1 MAYSWR
7 KISIFILNNRYQIQL
22 VQKKF
27 IDCLI
32 MILTPLQAF
41 LKWEK
46 QTPDHTFL
54 KQPIEGVW
62 HTYTYQEAAIEVRKI
77 AKYLH
82 DSVPPKSNIAIL
94 SKNCAHW
101 LMADLAIMMA
111 GHVSVPIY
119 PTLSANG
126 VRQILDHSEA
136 RIVFIG
142 KLDNYSSQ
150 KEALAG
156 LQKISFPFYGPQE
169 GKPWDEILNAT
180 QPASDLVPPGSD
192 ELATIM
198 YSSGTT
204 GTPKGVMLTHGAF
217 GFVGERVGV
226 HLGVRKA
233 ERFFSY
239 LPLSHIAE
247 RGLMEMVAISTGSTI
262 SFAESLDKFADNLR
276 HEEPTIFG
284 GVPRI
289 YAKFQEGILK
299 KLPQQKIDKLMRIP
313 IVNSIVRNSIRKKL
327 GLSKAR
333 VIVSGAAPTPVS
345 LLEWFMKLRIEV
357 CEMYGMTENTAF
369 SHANYPSNK
378 IGTVGKA
385 WPEAEVKI
393 SEEGEILIR
402 HAALMT
408 GYYKDQVT
416 TDSVFTN
423 EGFLKTGDQGSIDA
437 EGFLTITGRVKDQFK
452 TDKAKFIAPAPIEL
466 KLLANTDIEQVCVVG
481 MGIPQPIALTVLSA
495 LGSKKSKEEISATLS
510 NQISAVNAELE
521 SYEQLA
527 KVIIVKEPWTIE
539 NGLMTPSM
547 KVKRNEIE
555 KIFLSR
561 YPQWYKQKGVVIWE

>member
-1 MAYSWR
+1 M
-7 KISIFILNNRYQIQL
+7 FPLNNRYLIQL
-22 VQKKF
+22 VQKKL
-27 IDCLI
+27 IDCSI

-46 QTPDHTFL
+46 QTPNNTFL
-54 KQPIEGVW
+54 RQPIGGEW
-62 HTYTYQEAAIEVRKI
+62 RTYSYREAADEVRKV
-77 AKYLH
+77 ASYLQKNL
-82 DSVPPKSNIAIL
+82 PAKSNVAVL

-101 LMADLAIMMA
+101 LMADLAIMMS

-126 VRQILDHSEA
+126 VRQIIDHSQA
-136 RIVFIG
+136 KIIFIG
-142 KLDNYSSQ
+142 KLDNYPSQ
-150 KEALAG
+150 KDALSD
-156 LQKISFPFYGPQE
+156 LVKISFPFYGPAEGKQWEDILKETE
-169 GKPWDEILNAT
+169 GKPDFI
-180 QPASDLVPPGSD
+180 PPGAD

-217 GFVGERVGV
+217 GFVGDRVGA
-226 HLGVRKA
+226 HLNVKSP

-247 RGLMEMVAISTGSTI
+247 RGLMEMVAIATGSTI

-299 KLPQQKIDKLMRIP
+299 KMPQQKIDRLLRIP
-313 IVNSIVRNSIRKKL
+313 IINSIIRKSIRKKL
-327 GLSKAR
+327 GLAKAR
-333 VIVSGAAPTPVS
+333 VIVSGAAPTPAS
-345 LLEWFMKLRIEV
+345 LLEWFMKLGIEI

-385 WPEAEVKI
+385 WHEAQVKI
-393 SEEGEILIR
+393 SEEGEILIK
-402 HAALMT
+402 HAAVMT
-408 GYYKDQVT
+408 GYYKDPVT
-416 TDSVFTN
+416 TASVFTTD
-423 EGFLKTGDQGSIDA
+423 GFLKTGDQGSIDG

-452 TDKAKFIAPAPIEL
+452 TDKAKFIAPGPIEL

-481 MGIPQPIALTVLSA
+481 MGIPQPIALIVLSA
-495 LGSKKSKEEISATLS
+495 QGNRKSKQEIATTLS
-510 NQISAVNAELE
+510 EQISTVNSDLE
-521 SYEQLA
+521 SYEQLEKA
-527 KVIIVKEPWTIE
+527 VIIKEPWTIE
-539 NGLMTPSM
+539 NGLMTPSL

-561 YPQWYKQKGVVIWE
+561 YPQWYKQKDTVVWE